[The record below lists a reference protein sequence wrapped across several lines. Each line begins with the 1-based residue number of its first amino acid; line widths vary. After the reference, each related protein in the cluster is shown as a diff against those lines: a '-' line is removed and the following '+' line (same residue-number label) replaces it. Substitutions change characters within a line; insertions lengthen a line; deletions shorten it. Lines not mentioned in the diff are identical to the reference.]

1 MNKLEIFND
10 DEFKSLDTEKK
21 NQVLTN
27 YFNTNLADDDYK
39 SLDSEK
45 QTSILQN
52 FISSQLTSDKELKS
66 EELPKKDKSFIDKAK
81 EFGKNYVDDVADTF
95 IGARP
100 FGTEDKAKDLKD
112 KVFENVFGGLGG
124 VQEAKSLDLKL
135 ENKEDAQQQEKLKA
149 TLDNKN
155 DEKIDDSLIRS
166 IEGLARTDIRLI
178 GEATSEQK
186 NDYLKNVA
194 GILGKGGYALGQ
206 NDKGEYIAVDKQG
219 NEKSITNDFF
229 GGLLDT
235 IVADAGEISG
245 AMYGA
250 KKGLEASKNIKNP
263 LLKAG
268 AVATSS
274 AMGAMTGTALDTA
287 INELRGNQNLGVV
300 DYLNEMS
307 KSAVLDAVGS
317 AVGYGIIKVGGKIV
331 ELPKQA
337 RDYILNGNL
346 NGAREILKKDLKI
359 DEQFIEDALQQ
370 AQNNYKEVGEYAN
383 KGLTDKSRQQEELL
397 AATLEK
403 GDANIIKG
411 AISTN
416 ETAARNLADT
426 IDKRA
431 TNIYDELEKK
441 SSKVG
446 GEEIKNYLSNFE
458 NTTKQNF
465 SNMRKDFDEAFKE
478 VDYKFELE
486 DLGLNSVFKDMSK
499 RVQDPDAKQRFLTLQ
514 TAIKNTIY
522 DSNAQVGIERDI
534 NGLLDLRQQ
543 LNKFYGQNERY
554 LANKKDKDTFNSLK
568 ENIDNQIYK
577 AVNDNLPEEVGTRLI
592 DSFSKSMQGYRELG
606 TLQDN
611 KVFNGIMG
619 EAKNPEFRMDNLI
632 KHMADD
638 DSYVDDVLSKM
649 TPNARQTVEVAVI
662 RDITDSFTAK
672 TAQGQKAIAFEDL
685 GKKLQSIKRNVRSEL
700 GKETIDNLIAYADKF
715 GNKDLLYLDMAKGI
729 ATKPKHNISTT
740 LEGKIKMETASMLF
754 QIVQTL
760 KPGDDAKRLAL
771 QRHIGQALEK
781 SRTPNEFAT
790 NMYKYPD
797 LTDDSRQILKTLI
810 KNNNKVL
817 AAKNNEEAEAILK
830 QAEVENNKIFEEQN
844 KLKEEIENFKTPD
857 IYEIKTVAG
866 LTSDDRFGSFSQMT
880 AKIQNGTATQN
891 EIEQYLKAKNKISP
905 EVLEKNILKLK
916 YPENAFSVHKLND
929 LKSFVNEKV
938 NEIIS
943 ENEFKA
949 MIYNLDKYN
958 HLPNTTTELESKY
971 REKFYKLNKLY
982 DEEKQ
987 LIKEQEKSSF
997 EEAEK
1002 AGLIPFSKGAD
1013 NLLAGTVAGVETD
1026 EDGNIVGFA
1035 PEMFVAGL
1043 GGYTALKVALKNK
1056 EIQGAL
1062 KDYAMK
1068 IVEYV
1073 DMNPALYKKNGL
1085 NAMFVGAKSNE
1096 IGAFSDIATKKVM
1109 KEIDDSIVTFKPIPK
1124 QEVEIEGEFFEQNFG
1139 KLGDILVH
1147 DELFKQYPNLK
1158 EVQVSVNNNIGR
1170 SATYNEY
1177 INHIALDGGLV
1188 KTAENNVIKDLQN
1201 KIKELDKNPIDKDYK
1216 ILNDKFFDKNLP
1228 DGEAEK
1234 ILNLLDNTPTQIE
1247 IDKLS
1252 NKLSKEIKINKE
1264 NSKEVELTEE
1274 GKITL
1279 LHEIQHTIQGRE
1291 NWARGGGPEEF
1302 NLKGSDKLNQSFIDE
1317 ADASRKTKVEE
1328 LISQLSQGK
1337 ISKEEF
1343 KKIYNEMPE
1352 TKTIREWTEN
1362 IANSKD
1368 PFGAYQRLWG
1378 EQQAR
1383 ATSYRANYTPEQ
1395 RISED
1400 WTNTLEK
1407 NEGKYNEPII
1417 KYNNK
1422 ESQLKA
1428 EKENLDRLTQWHKD
1442 SSPLTKNEDG
1452 TPKVFYHGTD
1462 SNFDEFKNMDVKN
1475 GTRSGTGFYFTTNE
1489 KIANSYAKKNN
1500 GNIMPVYLNAKN
1512 IYTGFDSLNDKQKEI
1527 YLKSNKAVN
1536 ETLKN
1541 LGFDARM
1548 MGDEIVVFNP
1558 TQIKSI
1564 HNKGTFNE
1572 DNPNIMMSLNKKDF
1586 KDKDGFYSVLEKTID
1601 EKVGGRIDSVSLTKM
1616 LEKNG
1621 VKQDEIEWSGLKN
1634 LLETKDKLTKKEI
1647 EETLAENRLVLEKVE
1662 KGQDKNIKK
1671 IESEMNE
1678 IKKDLLENGYD
1689 EKKEKKWHELN
1700 EKKDDLTHPKYDSKY
1715 SDYKID
1721 GGENYR
1727 EILFRVPTNEKGYK
1741 SKHWDESNIVVF
1753 TRVDDRTID
1762 DKKTL
1767 FIEELQSDWHQEGR
1781 KKGYGEKI
1789 PDAPFKKNWSE
1800 LGLKRMIQEAVENDY
1815 EKIAWTTGKQQTQRY
1830 SLEKEIDTVVY
1841 NKESGYLQASK
1852 DGDEVIFKK
1861 VANDEEVSTLLGK
1874 ELTTRLIDPKHST
1887 RDNIFVIKGEET
1899 KFGGDGMKTFYDEIV
1914 PNTAKKLLKK
1924 YNVKPKLEE
1933 LDEIEEMVWSIEIT
1947 PKMKEDIKK
1956 YGQPLYAVGGA
1967 IAIGTTQEAEAENL
1981 HEEQD
1986 KLYGDIK

>member
-45 QTSILQN
+45 QNSILQN

-112 KVFENVFGGLGG
+112 KAFEKVFGGLGG
-124 VQEAKSLDLKL
+124 VQETKSLDLKL
-135 ENKEDAQQQEKLKA
+135 ENKEDAQLQEKLKA

-229 GGLLDT
+229 GSILDT
-235 IVADAGEISG
+235 VVADAGEISG

-250 KKGLEASKNIKNP
+250 KKGLEVSKNIKNP

-287 INELRGNQNLGVV
+287 INELRGNQSLGVA

-317 AVGYGIIKVGGKIV
+317 AVGYGIVKVGGKIV

-337 RDYILNGNL
+337 RDYIVNGNL

-359 DEQFIEDALQQ
+359 DEEFIEDALQQ
-370 AQNNYKEVGEYAN
+370 AQNSYKEVGEYAN

-431 TNIYDELEKK
+431 TNIYEELEKK

-446 GEEIKNYLSNFE
+446 GEEIKNYLNNFE

-522 DSNAQVGIERDI
+522 DSNAQIGIERDI

-619 EAKNPEFRMDNLI
+619 EAKNPEFRMDNLV

-790 NMYKYPD
+790 NMYEYPD

-844 KLKEEIENFKTPD
+844 KLKEQIENFKTPD

-866 LTSDDRFGSFSQMT
+866 LTLDDRFGSFSQMT
-880 AKIQNGTATQN
+880 TKIQNGTATQA
-891 EIEQYLKAKNKISP
+891 EIEQYLKAKNKIEP
-905 EVLEKNILKLK
+905 EALEKNILKLK
-916 YPENAFSVHKLND
+916 YPENAFSVHKLKE
-929 LKSFVNEKV
+929 LKELNNEKV
-938 NEIIS
+938 NEIIN
-943 ENEFKA
+943 ENEFKTL
-949 MIYNLDKYN
+949 IYNLDKHN
-958 HLPNTTTELESKY
+958 HLPNTTTKMENKY
-971 REKFYKLNKLY
+971 RENFYKLNKLY

-987 LIKEQEKSSF
+987 ALKQKEELSF
-997 EEAEK
+997 EEMDK
-1002 AGLIPFSKGAD
+1002 QGLIPFANG
-1013 NLLAGTVAGVETD
+1013 E
-1026 EDGNIVGFA
+1026 I
-1035 PEMFVAGL
+1035 L
-1043 GGYTALKVALKNK
+1043 GGAFFGGSEAAFSERDYNNDGANDIEDIAIGAIGGAIGFKALSKMFPNWFKNDDIGINANKLNKEKKNILKVAQGEKPSTVLRKYDENEIINLSKGYHNQETNKGAGLEHILVRHMKDDSNGKISLEELTQIGEVIRNGELTINNNKRVYTLNKDDVRFRAITGENENAEKVISFYSNRNINSTGLEHNAQNYTLSTNADDGIIITYKPQKSFKEWVESLEKNDD
-1056 EIQGAL
+1056 G
-1062 KDYAMK
+1062 
-1068 IVEYV
+1068 IV
-1073 DMNPALYKKNGL
+1073 
-1085 NAMFVGAKSNE
+1085 
-1096 IGAFSDIATKKVM
+1096 IGAFGGKSPV
-1109 KEIDDSIVTFKPIPK
+1109 
-1124 QEVEIEGEFFEQNFG
+1124 VE
-1139 KLGDILVH
+1139 
-1147 DELFKQYPNLK
+1147 
-1158 EVQVSVNNNIGR
+1158 
-1170 SATYNEY
+1170 
-1177 INHIALDGGLV
+1177 
-1188 KTAENNVIKDLQN
+1188 
-1201 KIKELDKNPIDKDYK
+1201 
-1216 ILNDKFFDKNLP
+1216 
-1228 DGEAEK
+1228 
-1234 ILNLLDNTPTQIE
+1234 
-1247 IDKLS
+1247 
-1252 NKLSKEIKINKE
+1252 
-1264 NSKEVELTEE
+1264 
-1274 GKITL
+1274 
-1279 LHEIQHTIQGRE
+1279 
-1291 NWARGGGPEEF
+1291 
-1302 NLKGSDKLNQSFIDE
+1302 
-1317 ADASRKTKVEE
+1317 
-1328 LISQLSQGK
+1328 
-1337 ISKEEF
+1337 
-1343 KKIYNEMPE
+1343 
-1352 TKTIREWTEN
+1352 
-1362 IANSKD
+1362 
-1368 PFGAYQRLWG
+1368 
-1378 EQQAR
+1378 
-1383 ATSYRANYTPEQ
+1383 
-1395 RISED
+1395 
-1400 WTNTLEK
+1400 
-1407 NEGKYNEPII
+1407 
-1417 KYNNK
+1417 
-1422 ESQLKA
+1422 
-1428 EKENLDRLTQWHKD
+1428 
-1442 SSPLTKNEDG
+1442 
-1452 TPKVFYHGTD
+1452 
-1462 SNFDEFKNMDVKN
+1462 
-1475 GTRSGTGFYFTTNE
+1475 
-1489 KIANSYAKKNN
+1489 
-1500 GNIMPVYLNAKN
+1500 
-1512 IYTGFDSLNDKQKEI
+1512 
-1527 YLKSNKAVN
+1527 
-1536 ETLKN
+1536 
-1541 LGFDARM
+1541 
-1548 MGDEIVVFNP
+1548 
-1558 TQIKSI
+1558 
-1564 HNKGTFNE
+1564 
-1572 DNPNIMMSLNKKDF
+1572 KDF
-1586 KDKDGFYSVLEKTID
+1586 KDAQGFYSVLEKVVD
-1601 EKVGGRIDSVSLTKM
+1601 EKVGGKIDSVSLTKL
-1616 LEKNG
+1616 LENNG
-1621 VKQDEIEWSGLKN
+1621 AKQDELEWSGLKD
-1634 LLETKDKLTKKEI
+1634 LLDSKEKLTKKEI
-1647 EETLAENRLVLEKVE
+1647 EETLTENRLVLEKVE
-1662 KGQDKNIKK
+1662 KEDYLGKASKLTKQLEEISKQPETKENTKEFNK
-1671 IESEMNE
+1671 ILKERD
-1678 IKKDLLENGYD
+1678 DL
-1689 EKKEKKWHELN
+1689 EKKHIST
-1700 EKKDDLTHPKYDSKY
+1700 DTSTKY
-1715 SDYKID
+1715 SNYILD

-1727 EILFRVPTNEKGYK
+1727 EILFRTPTNEKGYK
-1741 SKHWDESNIVVF
+1741 SDHWKESNIIVF
-1753 TRVDDRTID
+1753 TRVDDRKID

-1781 KKGYGEKI
+1781 KKGYGNKKV

-1830 SLEKEIDTVVY
+1830 SLEKEIDTVIY

-1967 IAIGTTQEAEAENL
+1967 IAIGTTQEVEAGNL

>member
-27 YFNTNLADDDYK
+27 YFNTNLADDAYK

-52 FISSQLTSDKELKS
+52 FISSQLIPDKE
-66 EELPKKDKSFIDKAK
+66 PKKENTFIDKAK
-81 EFGKNYVDDVADTF
+81 EFGKNYLDDVADTF

-135 ENKEDAQQQEKLKA
+135 ENKEDAQQQEKLKIA
-149 TLDNKN
+149 QDNKN

-166 IEGLARTDIRLI
+166 IEGLARTDIKLI
-178 GEATSEQK
+178 GEATDEQK

-554 LANKKDKDTFNSLK
+554 LANKKDKDTFNFLK

-577 AVNDNLPEEVGTRLI
+577 AVNDNLPEEVGTRLM
-592 DSFSKSMQGYRELG
+592 DSFNKSMQGYRELG
-606 TLQDN
+606 ALQEN
-611 KVFNGIMG
+611 KVFTGIMG
-619 EAKNPEFRMDNLI
+619 DAKNPEFRMNSLV

-649 TPNARQTVEVAVI
+649 TPNSRQTVEVAVI
-662 RDITDSFTAK
+662 RDITDSYTAK

-685 GKKLQSIKRNVRSEL
+685 GKELQTIKRNVRSEL
-700 GKETIDNLIAYADKF
+700 GKETIDNLITYADKF

-790 NMYKYPD
+790 SIYEYPD
-797 LTDDSRQILKTLI
+797 LADDSRQILKTLI

-817 AAKNNEEAEAILK
+817 AAKNDEEAEALLK
-830 QAEVENNKIFEEQN
+830 QVEVENNKIFEEQN
-844 KLKEEIENFKTPD
+844 KLKEQIENFKTPD
-857 IYEIKTVAG
+857 IYEIKTVTG
-866 LTSDDRFGSFSQMT
+866 LTPDDRFGSFSQMT
-880 AKIQNGTATQN
+880 TKIQNGTATQA
-891 EIEQYLKAKNKISP
+891 EIEQYLKAKNKIEP
-905 EVLEKNILKLK
+905 EALEKNILKLK

-949 MIYNLDKYN
+949 LIYNLDKYN
-958 HLPNTTTELESKY
+958 KLPNTTKEIESKY
-971 REKFYKLNKLY
+971 RDKFYKLNKLY

-987 LIKEQEKSSF
+987 LLKEQEKNSF
-997 EEAEK
+997 EEADK
-1002 AGLIPFSKGAD
+1002 IGLIPFANG
-1013 NLLAGTVAGVETD
+1013 ET
-1026 EDGNIVGFA
+1026 
-1035 PEMFVAGL
+1035 L
-1043 GGYTALKVALKNK
+1043 GGAFFGGSEASFNERDYNNDGVNNIEDIAIGAIGGAIGFKALSKMFPNWFKNDEIGINANKLNKEKKNILKVA
-1056 EIQGAL
+1056 QGEKPSTVL
-1062 KDYAMK
+1062 RKYD
-1068 IVEYV
+1068 E
-1073 DMNPALYKKNGL
+1073 
-1085 NAMFVGAKSNE
+1085 NE
-1096 IGAFSDIATKKVM
+1096 IINLSKGYHSDNENKGAGMHHIIVRHM
-1109 KEIDDSIVTFKPIPK
+1109 KDDS
-1124 QEVEIEGEFFEQNFG
+1124 N
-1139 KLGDILVH
+1139 
-1147 DELFKQYPNLK
+1147 
-1158 EVQVSVNNNIGR
+1158 
-1170 SATYNEY
+1170 
-1177 INHIALDGGLV
+1177 
-1188 KTAENNVIKDLQN
+1188 
-1201 KIKELDKNPIDKDYK
+1201 
-1216 ILNDKFFDKNLP
+1216 
-1228 DGEAEK
+1228 
-1234 ILNLLDNTPTQIE
+1234 
-1247 IDKLS
+1247 
-1252 NKLSKEIKINKE
+1252 
-1264 NSKEVELTEE
+1264 
-1274 GKITL
+1274 
-1279 LHEIQHTIQGRE
+1279 
-1291 NWARGGGPEEF
+1291 
-1302 NLKGSDKLNQSFIDE
+1302 
-1317 ADASRKTKVEE
+1317 
-1328 LISQLSQGK
+1328 GK
-1337 ISKEEF
+1337 ISLEELTQIGEVIRNGELTINNNKRVYTLNKNDVRF
-1343 KKIYNEMPE
+1343 RAITGENENAE
-1352 TKTIREWTEN
+1352 KVISFYSNRNINTGTEH
-1362 IANSKD
+1362 D
-1368 PFGAYQRLWG
+1368 
-1378 EQQAR
+1378 AR
-1383 ATSYRANYTPEQ
+1383 NYTLSTSVDDGVIITYKPQ
-1395 RISED
+1395 
-1400 WTNTLEK
+1400 K
-1407 NEGKYNEPII
+1407 NFKEWAESLKKNDDGVVLGSFSGKSPII
-1417 KYNNK
+1417 
-1422 ESQLKA
+1422 E
-1428 EKENLDRLTQWHKD
+1428 
-1442 SSPLTKNEDG
+1442 
-1452 TPKVFYHGTD
+1452 
-1462 SNFDEFKNMDVKN
+1462 
-1475 GTRSGTGFYFTTNE
+1475 
-1489 KIANSYAKKNN
+1489 
-1500 GNIMPVYLNAKN
+1500 
-1512 IYTGFDSLNDKQKEI
+1512 
-1527 YLKSNKAVN
+1527 
-1536 ETLKN
+1536 
-1541 LGFDARM
+1541 
-1548 MGDEIVVFNP
+1548 
-1558 TQIKSI
+1558 
-1564 HNKGTFNE
+1564 
-1572 DNPNIMMSLNKKDF
+1572 KDF
-1586 KDKDGFYSVLEKTID
+1586 KDSQGFYSLLEKTID
-1601 EKVGGRIDSVSLTKM
+1601 EKVGGKIDSVSLTKM

-1621 VKQDEIEWSGLKN
+1621 VKQDEIEWSGLKKLLDSKEKVTKEEIQNTISENRLKIEIINKTNHESIDYFEDPLNLKN
-1634 LLETKDKLTKKEI
+1634 LLFDDLHNTVGKIDSIHHNFIEEQAKQKQTLKSTIKEIGLEKEWDKLSTSTQDDLNSTWEDYIEILTKKDI
-1647 EETLAENRLVLEKVE
+1647 
-1662 KGQDKNIKK
+1662 
-1671 IESEMNE
+1671 
-1678 IKKDLLENGYD
+1678 
-1689 EKKEKKWHELN
+1689 
-1700 EKKDDLTHPKYDSKY
+1700 KDDRVRYQ
-1715 SDYKID
+1715 DYKID

-1727 EILFRVPTNEKGYK
+1727 EILFRIPDSSEKGYK

-1753 TRVDDRTID
+1753 TRVDDRKID

-1781 KKGYGEKI
+1781 KKGYGKKI

-1830 SLEKEIDTVVY
+1830 SLEKEIDTVIY

-1852 DGDEVIFKK
+1852 DGNEVIFKK

-1956 YGQPLYAVGGA
+1956 YGQPLYAVA
-1967 IAIGTTQEAEAENL
+1967 PTIIGNELINGEIN
-1981 HEEQD
+1981 D
-1986 KLYGDIK
+1986 

>member
-27 YFNTNLADDDYK
+27 YFNANLADDDYK

-45 QTSILQN
+45 QTLILQN

-112 KVFENVFGGLGG
+112 KAFEKVFGGLGG
-124 VQEAKSLDLKL
+124 VQETKSLDLKL
-135 ENKEDAQQQEKLKA
+135 ENKGDAQLQEKLKA

-229 GGLLDT
+229 GSILDT
-235 IVADAGEISG
+235 VVADAGEISG

-250 KKGLEASKNIKNP
+250 KKGLEVSKNIKNP

-287 INELRGNQNLGVV
+287 INELRGNQSLGVA

-317 AVGYGIIKVGGKIV
+317 AVGYGIVKVGGKIV

-337 RDYILNGNL
+337 RDYIVNGNL

-359 DEQFIEDALQQ
+359 DEEFIEDALQQ
-370 AQNNYKEVGEYAN
+370 AQNSYKEVGEYAN

-431 TNIYDELEKK
+431 TNIYEELEKK

-446 GEEIKNYLSNFE
+446 GEEIKNYLNNFE

-522 DSNAQVGIERDI
+522 DSNAQIGIERDI

-619 EAKNPEFRMDNLI
+619 EAKNPEFRMDNLV

-790 NMYKYPD
+790 NMYEYPD

-844 KLKEEIENFKTPD
+844 KLKEQIENFKTPD

-866 LTSDDRFGSFSQMT
+866 LTPDDRFGSFSQMT
-880 AKIQNGTATQN
+880 TKIQNGTATQA
-891 EIEQYLKAKNKISP
+891 EIEQYLKAKNKIEP
-905 EVLEKNILKLK
+905 EALEKNILKLK

-929 LKSFVNEKV
+929 LKSFANEKV

-987 LIKEQEKSSF
+987 LIKEQEKNSF
-997 EEAEK
+997 EEADK
-1002 AGLIPFSKGAD
+1002 IGLIPFANG
-1013 NLLAGTVAGVETD
+1013 ET
-1026 EDGNIVGFA
+1026 
-1035 PEMFVAGL
+1035 L
-1043 GGYTALKVALKNK
+1043 GGAFFGGSEAAFSDRDYNNDGVNDIEDIAIGAIGGAIGFNALSKMFPNWFKNDDIGINANKLNKEKKNILKVA
-1056 EIQGAL
+1056 QGEKPSTVL
-1062 KDYAMK
+1062 RKYD
-1068 IVEYV
+1068 E
-1073 DMNPALYKKNGL
+1073 
-1085 NAMFVGAKSNE
+1085 NE
-1096 IGAFSDIATKKVM
+1096 IINLSKGYHNQETNKGAGLEHILVRHM
-1109 KEIDDSIVTFKPIPK
+1109 KDDS
-1124 QEVEIEGEFFEQNFG
+1124 N
-1139 KLGDILVH
+1139 
-1147 DELFKQYPNLK
+1147 
-1158 EVQVSVNNNIGR
+1158 
-1170 SATYNEY
+1170 
-1177 INHIALDGGLV
+1177 
-1188 KTAENNVIKDLQN
+1188 
-1201 KIKELDKNPIDKDYK
+1201 
-1216 ILNDKFFDKNLP
+1216 
-1228 DGEAEK
+1228 
-1234 ILNLLDNTPTQIE
+1234 
-1247 IDKLS
+1247 
-1252 NKLSKEIKINKE
+1252 
-1264 NSKEVELTEE
+1264 
-1274 GKITL
+1274 
-1279 LHEIQHTIQGRE
+1279 
-1291 NWARGGGPEEF
+1291 
-1302 NLKGSDKLNQSFIDE
+1302 
-1317 ADASRKTKVEE
+1317 
-1328 LISQLSQGK
+1328 GK
-1337 ISKEEF
+1337 ISLEELTQIGEVIRNGELTINNNKRVYTLNKDDVRF
-1343 KKIYNEMPE
+1343 RAITGENENAE
-1352 TKTIREWTEN
+1352 KVISFYSNRN
-1362 IANSKD
+1362 INST
-1368 PFGAYQRLWG
+1368 GLEHNAQ
-1378 EQQAR
+1378 
-1383 ATSYRANYTPEQ
+1383 NYTL
-1395 RISED
+1395 S
-1400 WTNTLEK
+1400 TNADDGIIITYKPQKSFKEWVESLEK
-1407 NEGKYNEPII
+1407 NDDGVVLGSFGGKSPIM
-1417 KYNNK
+1417 
-1422 ESQLKA
+1422 E
-1428 EKENLDRLTQWHKD
+1428 
-1442 SSPLTKNEDG
+1442 
-1452 TPKVFYHGTD
+1452 
-1462 SNFDEFKNMDVKN
+1462 
-1475 GTRSGTGFYFTTNE
+1475 
-1489 KIANSYAKKNN
+1489 
-1500 GNIMPVYLNAKN
+1500 
-1512 IYTGFDSLNDKQKEI
+1512 
-1527 YLKSNKAVN
+1527 
-1536 ETLKN
+1536 
-1541 LGFDARM
+1541 
-1548 MGDEIVVFNP
+1548 
-1558 TQIKSI
+1558 
-1564 HNKGTFNE
+1564 
-1572 DNPNIMMSLNKKDF
+1572 KDF
-1586 KDKDGFYSVLEKTID
+1586 KDTQGFYSLLEKTID
-1601 EKVGGRIDSVSLTKM
+1601 EKVGGKIDSVSLTKM

-1700 EKKDDLTHPKYDSKY
+1700 EKKNDLTHPKYDSKY

-1753 TRVDDRTID
+1753 TRVDDRKID

-1781 KKGYGEKI
+1781 KKGYGNKKI

-1815 EKIAWTTGKQQTQRY
+1815 DKIAWTTGKQQTQRY

-1967 IAIGTTQEAEAENL
+1967 IAIGTTQEVEAENL

>member
-45 QTSILQN
+45 QNSILQN

-95 IGARP
+95 IGTRP

-112 KVFENVFGGLGG
+112 KAFEKVFGGLGG
-124 VQEAKSLDLKL
+124 VQETKSLDLKL
-135 ENKEDAQQQEKLKA
+135 ENKGDAQLQEKLKA

-206 NDKGEYIAVDKQG
+206 NNKGEYIAVDKQG

-229 GGLLDT
+229 GSILDT
-235 IVADAGEISG
+235 VVADAGEISG

-250 KKGLEASKNIKNP
+250 KKGLEVSKNIKNP

-287 INELRGNQNLGVV
+287 INELRGNQSLGVA

-317 AVGYGIIKVGGKIV
+317 AVGYGIVKVGGKIV

-337 RDYILNGNL
+337 RDYIVNGNL

-359 DEQFIEDALQQ
+359 DEEFIEDALQQ
-370 AQNNYKEVGEYAN
+370 AQNSYKEVGEYAN

-431 TNIYDELEKK
+431 TNIYEELEKK

-446 GEEIKNYLSNFE
+446 GEEIKNYLNNFE

-499 RVQDPDAKQRFLTLQ
+499 KVQDPDAKQRFLTLQ

-619 EAKNPEFRMDNLI
+619 EANNPEFRMDNLV

-790 NMYKYPD
+790 NMYEYPD

-844 KLKEEIENFKTPD
+844 KLKEQIENFKTPD

-866 LTSDDRFGSFSQMT
+866 LTPDDRFGSFSQMT
-880 AKIQNGTATQN
+880 TKIQNGTATQA
-891 EIEQYLKAKNKISP
+891 EIEQYLKAKNKIEP
-905 EVLEKNILKLK
+905 EALEKNILKLK

-929 LKSFVNEKV
+929 LKSFANEKV

-949 MIYNLDKYN
+949 MVYNLDKYN

-971 REKFYKLNKLY
+971 REKFYQLHKLY
-982 DEEKQ
+982 EEEKA
-987 LIKEQEKSSF
+987 LKELEKQTVEDTEKKAF

-1085 NAMFVGAKSNE
+1085 NAIFVGARPDEQGS
-1096 IGAFSDIATKKVM
+1096 FSDIATKKVM
-1109 KEIDDSIVTFKPIPK
+1109 REIDDGNTIINLKNMENLKNSINSKIELKIENAYNRLEKGEIDLDTYTELENSLLNELKSGNIGTFKLYRI
-1124 QEVEIEGEFFEQNFG
+1124 FE
-1139 KLGDILVH
+1139 H
-1147 DELFKQYPNLK
+1147 DELFSKYPELRSLNIEFSDSVKKGNAQYNSGTDTITVSKWESKENLK
-1158 EVQVSVNNNIGR
+1158 S
-1170 SATYNEY
+1170 
-1177 INHIALDGGLV
+1177 LV
-1188 KTAENNVIKDLQN
+1188 LHELQHSIQN
-1201 KIKELDKNPIDKDYK
+1201 K
-1216 ILNDKFFDKNLP
+1216 
-1228 DGEAEK
+1228 
-1234 ILNLLDNTPTQIE
+1234 
-1247 IDKLS
+1247 
-1252 NKLSKEIKINKE
+1252 
-1264 NSKEVELTEE
+1264 E
-1274 GKITL
+1274 G
-1279 LHEIQHTIQGRE
+1279 
-1291 NWARGGGPEEF
+1291 WARGGSPETF
-1302 NLKGSDKLNQSFIDE
+1302 SKKLPHFEELYKQLAKERDELTVKYLNSVDRPPEMRAEIERLTKLRDE
-1317 ADASRKTKVEE
+1317 A
-1328 LISQLSQGK
+1328 GK
-1337 ISKEEF
+1337 IAD
-1343 KKIYNEMPE
+1343 NP
-1352 TKTIREWTEN
+1352 TELE
-1362 IANSKD
+1362 KYR
-1368 PFGAYQRLWG
+1368 AYERLWG

-1383 ATSYRANYTPEQ
+1383 STQQRMNYTPEQ
-1395 RISED
+1395 RASED
-1400 WTNTLEK
+1400 WTKTLAN
-1407 NEGKYNEPII
+1407 NEGKYNDPII
-1417 KYNNK
+1417 KY
-1422 ESQLKA
+1422 
-1428 EKENLDRLTQWHKD
+1428 EN
-1442 SSPLTKNEDG
+1442 
-1452 TPKVFYHGTD
+1452 
-1462 SNFDEFKNMDVKN
+1462 
-1475 GTRSGTGFYFTTNE
+1475 
-1489 KIANSYAKKNN
+1489 KKN
-1500 GNIMPVYLNAKN
+1500 
-1512 IYTGFDSLNDKQKEI
+1512 S
-1527 YLKSNKAVN
+1527 
-1536 ETLKN
+1536 
-1541 LGFDARM
+1541 
-1548 MGDEIVVFNP
+1548 
-1558 TQIKSI
+1558 
-1564 HNKGTFNE
+1564 
-1572 DNPNIMMSLNKKDF
+1572 MSVEKDF
-1586 KDKDGFYSVLEKTID
+1586 RDKDGFYSVLEKTID
-1601 EKVGGRIDSVSLTKM
+1601 EKVGGKIDSVSLTKM

-1662 KGQDKNIKK
+1662 KGQDKNINK

-1727 EILFRVPTNEKGYK
+1727 EILFRTPTNEKGYK

-1762 DKKTL
+1762 DRKTL

-1781 KKGYGEKI
+1781 KKGYGNKKV

-1830 SLEKEIDTVVY
+1830 SLEKEIDTVIY

-1967 IAIGTTQEAEAENL
+1967 IAIGTTQEVEAGNL

-1986 KLYGDIK
+1986 KLYGNIK